1 MAPAV
6 VAKPAPHVP
15 VPVRT
20 DVVDRSI
27 STYNGA
33 KTAKY
38 NWSQSIMN
46 VDIQIPIPEGTNSRQ
61 LLVKLET
68 KRISIRLKSS
78 LPEEPALLE
87 GELCEKIKTEDS
99 FWSVD
104 EKRFCT
110 LNLEKAS
117 ETIWK

>member
-1 MAPAV
+1 
-6 VAKPAPHVP
+6 
-15 VPVRT
+15 VRT

-46 VDIQIPIPEGTNSRQ
+46 VDIQIPVPEGTNARQ
-61 LLVKLET
+61 LLVVLKT
-68 KRISIRLKSS
+68 KHISIKLKNSN
-78 LPEEPALLE
+78 PDEPALLE

-104 EKRFCT
+104 EKRFLV